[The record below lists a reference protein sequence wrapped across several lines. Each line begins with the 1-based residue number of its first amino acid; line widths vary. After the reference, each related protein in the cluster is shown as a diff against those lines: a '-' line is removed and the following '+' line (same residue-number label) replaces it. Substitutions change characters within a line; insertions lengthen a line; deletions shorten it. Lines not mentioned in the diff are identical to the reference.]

1 MKKKRLPKVILVM
14 ENYWVLQQEVR
25 GYVIK
30 NIEDFGNF
38 EFG

>member
-14 ENYWVLQQEVR
+14 ENYWVLEQVR